1 MPELLRVKGG
11 LFLSMPHPNSDAA
24 EACFAQSLELSR
36 HQGARAWKLRTA
48 IDLARLW
55 ADRGK
60 PDEGRRLL
68 EPILQQFTEGQDTAD
83 PQAAG
88 RLLAKLGQVQ

>member
-36 HQGARAWKLRTA
+36 HQ
-48 IDLARLW
+48 
-55 ADRGK
+55 GK